1 MSSGYVMVQCMA
13 WTPLLL
19 TGHHSEITA
28 CRPSD
33 GKLQPTGANCQGRA
47 EPNIWSIMGV
57 SKTNY
62 PEPVINDDAHA
73 DPLGFLIVYVDDIL
87 LCWTP
92 QCGEGLFGPNS
103 R

>member
-1 MSSGYVMVQCMA
+1 
-13 WTPLLL
+13 
-19 TGHHSEITA
+19 
-28 CRPSD
+28 
-33 GKLQPTGANCQGRA
+33 
-47 EPNIWSIMGV
+47 MGV

-92 QCGEGLFGPNS
+92 HCGEGLFGPNS